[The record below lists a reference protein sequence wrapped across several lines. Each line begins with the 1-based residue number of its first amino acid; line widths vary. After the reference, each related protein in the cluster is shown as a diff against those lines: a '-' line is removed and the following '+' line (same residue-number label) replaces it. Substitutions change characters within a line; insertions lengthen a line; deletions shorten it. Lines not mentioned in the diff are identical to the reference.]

1 MPLSD
6 TDREVLHQLPGSA
19 LMALTAF
26 LEARSEPVKGIL
38 AVLWVIKNRLRLQFA
53 LHPERTVHDVCL
65 APQQFSCWNPGDPN
79 YARGLRLA
87 AMLIDK
93 RAVHTEPDGYILSVC
108 GYLADMVCDAPDHAP
123 DPSHGATHYLNPDR
137 IAHRPAWADP
147 KSGSVLA
154 ARIGSHRFFKNVK

>member
-38 AVLWVIKNRLRLQFA
+38 GVLWVIRNRMALRGQSA
-53 LHPERTVHDVCL
+53 HEVCL
-65 APQQFSCWNPGDPN
+65 ADRQFSCWNPSDPN
-79 YARGLRLA
+79 CARGLKLA

-93 RAVHTEPDGYILSVC
+93 QSVHTEPDGYILMVC
-108 GYLADMVCDAPDHAP
+108 IYLADMVCDAPDHAP
-123 DPSHGATHYLNPDR
+123 DPTHASTHYLNPDR
-137 IAHRPAWADP
+137 VAHRPAWADP

-154 ARIGSHRFFKNVK
+154 ARIGRHNFFKHVP